1 MFFKRYGSSS
11 TASQFARG
19 MGPRAI
25 ALRVRHRLQ
34 QGLASWKADLA
45 RFTGERNQYL
55 LIELQK
61 IGMYGGTFDP
71 VHHAHLILARLA
83 LERFA
88 LERIVFVPTRLS
100 PHKNDSIAS
109 PEARLQM
116 LRSAIEG
123 EAQFEVDDCEL
134 KREPPSYTIDTVEK
148 LRQKYQ
154 GANLF
159 LLIGDDNLA
168 GLPSWRGFEDLRHMV
183 TFVVLQRASTP
194 VVHEYLSVDRRI
206 DISAT
211 EIRNRIASG
220 RSIQY
225 LVPRSVEQIIRTRG
239 LYRAVIK

>member
-1 MFFKRYGSSS
+1 MQSWRAGRQTWPGSRAS
-11 TASQFARG
+11 TTNTLF
-19 MGPRAI
+19 
-25 ALRVRHRLQ
+25 
-34 QGLASWKADLA
+34 
-45 RFTGERNQYL
+45 
-55 LIELQK
+55 IELQK
-61 IGMYGGTFDP
+61 IGIYGGTFDP

-88 LERIVFVPTRLS
+88 LERIVFVPARLS
-100 PHKNDSIAS
+100 PHKNDSVAS

-116 LRSAIEG
+116 LRGAIDG

-134 KREPPSYTIDTVEK
+134 QREPPSYTIDTVEK

-154 GANLF
+154 GAHLF

-183 TFVVLQRASTP
+183 TFVVLQRAFTP

-239 LYRAVIK
+239 LYREVTK

>member
-1 MFFKRYGSSS
+1 VQSWPAGRQTWPGSRARSANTFF
-11 TASQFARG
+11 
-19 MGPRAI
+19 
-25 ALRVRHRLQ
+25 
-34 QGLASWKADLA
+34 
-45 RFTGERNQYL
+45 
-55 LIELQK
+55 IELQK
-61 IGMYGGTFDP
+61 IGIYGGTFDP

-88 LERIVFVPTRLS
+88 LERIIFIPTRVS
-100 PHKNDSIAS
+100 PHKNAAVAT

-123 EAQFEVDDCEL
+123 EAQFEVNDCEL
-134 KREPPSYTIDTVEK
+134 HREPPSYTIDTVEK

-154 GANLF
+154 GAQLF
-159 LLIGDDNLA
+159 LLVGDDNLA
-168 GLPSWRGFEDLRHMV
+168 GLPSWRGFEDLRRMV
-183 TFVVLQRASTP
+183 TFVVLQRAFTP

-225 LVPRSVEQIIRTRG
+225 LVPRSVEQIIRTCG
-239 LYRAVIK
+239 LYREVTK

>member
-1 MFFKRYGSSS
+1 VQSWRTGRPTWPGSRPSVAKTFF
-11 TASQFARG
+11 
-19 MGPRAI
+19 
-25 ALRVRHRLQ
+25 
-34 QGLASWKADLA
+34 
-45 RFTGERNQYL
+45 
-55 LIELQK
+55 IELQK
-61 IGMYGGTFDP
+61 IGIYGGTFDP

-100 PHKNDSIAS
+100 PHKNNSVAT

-134 KREPPSYTIDTVEK
+134 QREPPSYTIDTVEK

-154 GANLF
+154 GAHLF

-183 TFVVLQRASTP
+183 TFVVLQRAFTP
-194 VVHEYLSVDRRI
+194 VVHEYLGVDRRI

-220 RSIQY
+220 CSIQY
-225 LVPRSVEQIIRTRG
+225 LVPGSVEQIIRTRG
-239 LYRAVIK
+239 LYREVAK

>member
-1 MFFKRYGSSS
+1 MQSWRAGRQTWPGSWASVAKTFF
-11 TASQFARG
+11 
-19 MGPRAI
+19 
-25 ALRVRHRLQ
+25 
-34 QGLASWKADLA
+34 
-45 RFTGERNQYL
+45 
-55 LIELQK
+55 IELQK
-61 IGMYGGTFDP
+61 IGIYGGTFDP

-100 PHKNDSIAS
+100 PHKNNSVAT

-134 KREPPSYTIDTVEK
+134 QREPPSYTIDTVEK
-148 LRQKYQ
+148 LHQKYQ
-154 GANLF
+154 GAHLF

-183 TFVVLQRASTP
+183 TFIVLQRAFTP
-194 VVHEYLSVDRRI
+194 ITHEYLSVDRRI

-220 RSIQY
+220 CSIQY

-239 LYRAVIK
+239 LYREVTK

>member
-1 MFFKRYGSSS
+1 M
-11 TASQFARG
+11 
-19 MGPRAI
+19 
-25 ALRVRHRLQ
+25 
-34 QGLASWKADLA
+34 
-45 RFTGERNQYL
+45 
-55 LIELQK
+55 QK
-61 IGMYGGTFDP
+61 IGIYGGTFDP

-100 PHKNDSIAS
+100 PHKNDSVAT
-109 PEARLQM
+109 PEVRLQM

-134 KREPPSYTIDTVEK
+134 QREPPSYTIDTVEK

-154 GANLF
+154 GAQLF

-183 TFVVLQRASTP
+183 TFVVLQRAFTP

-239 LYRAVIK
+239 LYREVTK

>member
-1 MFFKRYGSSS
+1 VQSRCGPVIAFNRGWRTGLQTRPGSRASATNTFF
-11 TASQFARG
+11 
-19 MGPRAI
+19 
-25 ALRVRHRLQ
+25 
-34 QGLASWKADLA
+34 
-45 RFTGERNQYL
+45 
-55 LIELQK
+55 IELQK
-61 IGMYGGTFDP
+61 IGIYGGTFDP

-100 PHKNDSIAS
+100 PHKNDSVAT
-109 PEARLQM
+109 PEVRLQM

-134 KREPPSYTIDTVEK
+134 QREPPSYTIDTVEK

-154 GANLF
+154 GAHLF

-183 TFVVLQRASTP
+183 TFVVLQRAFTP

-239 LYRAVIK
+239 LYREVTK

>member
-1 MFFKRYGSSS
+1 MQSWRAGRQTWSGSRASVAKTFF
-11 TASQFARG
+11 
-19 MGPRAI
+19 
-25 ALRVRHRLQ
+25 
-34 QGLASWKADLA
+34 
-45 RFTGERNQYL
+45 
-55 LIELQK
+55 IELQK
-61 IGMYGGTFDP
+61 IGIYGGTFDP

-100 PHKNDSIAS
+100 PHKNNSVAT

-134 KREPPSYTIDTVEK
+134 QREPPSYTIDTVEK

-154 GANLF
+154 GAHLF

-183 TFVVLQRASTP
+183 TFVVLQRAFTP
-194 VVHEYLSVDRRI
+194 VVHEYLNVDRRI

-225 LVPRSVEQIIRTRG
+225 LVPRSVGQIIRARG
-239 LYRAVIK
+239 LYREVTK

>member
-1 MFFKRYGSSS
+1 
-11 TASQFARG
+11 
-19 MGPRAI
+19 
-25 ALRVRHRLQ
+25 
-34 QGLASWKADLA
+34 
-45 RFTGERNQYL
+45 
-55 LIELQK
+55 LQK
-61 IGMYGGTFDP
+61 IGIYGGTFDP

-88 LERIVFVPTRLS
+88 LERIVFIPTRLS
-100 PHKNDSIAS
+100 PHKSDSVAT

-134 KREPPSYTIDTVEK
+134 QREPPSYTIDTVEK

-154 GANLF
+154 GAHLF

-168 GLPSWRGFEDLRHMV
+168 GLPRWRGFEDLRHMV
-183 TFVVLQRASTP
+183 TFVVLQRAFTP

-225 LVPRSVEQIIRTRG
+225 LVPRSVEQIIRRRG
-239 LYRAVIK
+239 LYREVTK

>member
-1 MFFKRYGSSS
+1 LPAAWDPVQSWRAGGQTWPGSRASVAKTFF
-11 TASQFARG
+11 
-19 MGPRAI
+19 
-25 ALRVRHRLQ
+25 
-34 QGLASWKADLA
+34 
-45 RFTGERNQYL
+45 
-55 LIELQK
+55 IELQK
-61 IGMYGGTFDP
+61 IGIYGGTFDP

-100 PHKNDSIAS
+100 PHKNNSVAT

-116 LRSAIEG
+116 LRSAIGG

-134 KREPPSYTIDTVEK
+134 QREPPSYTIDTIEK

-154 GANLF
+154 GAHLF

-183 TFVVLQRASTP
+183 TFVVLQRAFTP

-239 LYRAVIK
+239 LYREVTK

>member
-1 MFFKRYGSSS
+1 VQSWRAGRQTRPGSRANVTNTFF
-11 TASQFARG
+11 
-19 MGPRAI
+19 
-25 ALRVRHRLQ
+25 
-34 QGLASWKADLA
+34 
-45 RFTGERNQYL
+45 
-55 LIELQK
+55 IELQK
-61 IGMYGGTFDP
+61 IGIYGGTFDP

-100 PHKNDSIAS
+100 PHKNDSVAT

-134 KREPPSYTIDTVEK
+134 QREPPSYTIDTVEK

-154 GANLF
+154 GAHLF

-183 TFVVLQRASTP
+183 TFVVLQRAFTP

-239 LYRAVIK
+239 LYREVTK